1 MVNKIWQIDSFQYEQ
16 NLPLYSINYV
26 TKDTVPD

>member
-1 MVNKIWQIDSFQYEQ
+1 MVNKIWHDSFQYEQ